1 MSYVLVYRSNNQNI
15 IILYYK
21 FDIITHNT
29 HMKKLI
35 PLCLICVIFFVA
47 LSSFGVTYCFE
58 NEHIEFYHNGRI
70 FTYSLEENIK
80 KSNIFSTDFEINKF
94 NRFGSTNE
102 RINLLNKMLNLGFNK
117 EIALNYLFPNL
128 TKKINSISKNV
139 YISPKDATL
148 KTNTSS
154 EKVFQIA
161 SERKGKELDKNKL
174 FENIISAYLNRKEM
188 KFSLPIKT
196 LEPSIN
202 EKDFKKFTN
211 LRADFSTNISSSS
224 PDRKHNIKNALNSLN
239 KIEIMPN
246 EVFSFNKTVGR
257 RTAENGYREAK
268 IIVNNEFVD
277 GLGGGVCQVSSTLY
291 NSALLAGLEI
301 VEANK
306 HSKQVN
312 YVKYGFDAMVNFG
325 SSDLKFRNNTSEKIT
340 IITNFSTN
348 YARIRIFGEDLK
360 NTSYKLKNEIL
371 NTTEPH
377 EEVLTD
383 EKQEH
388 LDKVKFEDEWFYF
401 KKGSR
406 GMEIKTYREKY
417 ENNVLVSTE
426 LLRHDKFK
434 VQNAVK
440 IFGIEKRE
448 NVNSLYSFSLI
459 G

>member
-1 MSYVLVYRSNNQNI
+1 
-15 IILYYK
+15 
-21 FDIITHNT
+21 
-29 HMKKLI
+29 MKKLI
-35 PLCLICVIFFVA
+35 PLCLICVIFFTFA
-47 LSSFGVTYCFE
+47 FSIGTTFCFQYE
-58 NEHIEFYHNGRI
+58 QIEFHHNGRI

-80 KSNIFSTDFEINKF
+80 TSNIFSTNFEINKF
-94 NRFGSTNE
+94 NRFGSTDE
-102 RINLLNKMLNLGFNK
+102 RIKLLNKMLKLGFNQ
-117 EIALNYLFPNL
+117 EIALEYLFPNL
-128 TKKINSISKNV
+128 IKRINSIAKNV
-139 YISPKDATL
+139 YIAPKNATL
-148 KTNTSS
+148 KTNTNS
-154 EKVFQIA
+154 EKVFNITKEQN
-161 SERKGKELDKNKL
+161 GKELNKSKL

-188 KFSLPIKT
+188 KFNLPIKT
-196 LEPSIN
+196 LIPSIS
-202 EKDFKKFTN
+202 EKEFKKFTN

-246 EVFSFNKTVGR
+246 DVFSFNKTVGR

-306 HSKQVN
+306 HSKQVG
-312 YVKYGFDAMVNFG
+312 YIKYGFDAMVNFG
-325 SSDLKFRNNTSEKIT
+325 SSDLKFRNNTSEKLT

-360 NTSYKLKNEIL
+360 NKTYKLRNEIL
-371 NTTEPH
+371 SSTEPI
-377 EEVLTD
+377 EEVFID

-388 LDKVKFEDEWFYF
+388 LNKVKFEDEFFYL

-406 GMEIKTYREKY
+406 GMEIKTYRETY
-417 ENNVLVSTE
+417 VDNQLVSTE
-426 LLRHDKFK
+426 LLRFDKFK

-440 IFGIEKRE
+440 IYGKEKRE
-448 NVNSLYSFSLI
+448 KDILSILFDS
-459 G
+459 